1 MSYDNPI
8 PSEFYGDNVRWFIAT
23 VIDASPPFG
32 FEGRVKIRVHGLH
45 SPETYL
51 LPQQDLPWAQCVL
64 PTTEGG
70 MSGIGKVPKL
80 QANALVF
87 GFFMD
92 GMQSQTP
99 VVVGSLPHIEL
110 SLIHI

>member
-8 PSEFYGDNVRWFIAT
+8 QSEFYGDNVRWFIAT

-51 LPQQDLPWAQCVL
+51 LPQQDLPWANVFFLLQKVECLVL
-64 PTTEGG
+64 V
-70 MSGIGKVPKL
+70 KYL
-80 QANALVF
+80 NYN
-87 GFFMD
+87 
-92 GMQSQTP
+92 QT
-99 VVVGSLPHIEL
+99 H
-110 SLIHI
+110 

>member
-8 PSEFYGDNVRWFIAT
+8 QSEFYGDNVRWFIAT

-51 LPQQDLPWAQCVL
+51 LPQQDLPWSSMCSSYYRRWNVWYW
-64 PTTEGG
+64 
-70 MSGIGKVPKL
+70 
-80 QANALVF
+80 
-87 GFFMD
+87 
-92 GMQSQTP
+92 
-99 VVVGSLPHIEL
+99 
-110 SLIHI
+110 